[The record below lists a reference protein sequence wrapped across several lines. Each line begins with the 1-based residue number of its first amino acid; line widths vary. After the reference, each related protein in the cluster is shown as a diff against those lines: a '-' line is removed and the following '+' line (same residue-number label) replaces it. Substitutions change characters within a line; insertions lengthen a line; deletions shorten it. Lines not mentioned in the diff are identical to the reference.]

1 MQTQKIQI
9 TLTPEEVVAL
19 ALRGKPLGYNV
30 TRYIKFIVSR
40 EAFDAVESYPII
52 KMGALLEK
60 KTLKALKEH
69 KKGQSYKLLS
79 IDDL

>member
-19 ALRGKPLGYNV
+19 SQRGKSLGYNV
-30 TRYIKFIVSR
+30 TKYIKFIVSR
-40 EAFDAVESYPII
+40 EAYEAIESHPTI